1 MRTRN
6 KGLAQYEAIC
16 QHLGI
21 EIEKPKSIDC
31 YGEAIPISLFP
42 KLIDLTPTA
51 ITFYNRK
58 NRKGK

>member
-21 EIEKPKSIDC
+21 EIEKPKSIEC

-42 KLIDLTPTA
+42 KLINLTPSA
-51 ITFYNRK
+51 ISFYERK
-58 NRKGK
+58 TQKGK